1 MEDTMKRTSTIR
13 PIQFALVLA
22 GLGIACGQQT
32 KPGVQAA
39 RPSAPSQTAVPKVTK
54 RVALIDPVLQMEAYA
69 YKMPEGWSFEGTIL
83 PGPSCN
89 GVPSPVYRATSPDG
103 ITQMKEE
110 PPLDWSWGDEPPP
123 GSRFMKTD
131 DCLKW
136 TQEVSAADFVN
147 YMIGVLHVTRVK
159 DIPVDPQVTAGFAE
173 AVRKNNASWAAQT
186 PPSDPFPMRISRR
199 EPAMSIVRYNLGA
212 VPVEERLSVILTC
225 TDASQ
230 PLLRGGWGHRH
241 KCGAAVSRWR
251 TRQGNMDAMSPVF
264 FTAAASGV
272 MNPQWNQRWLQ
283 ALQADAASARAIGAA
298 SQAQTQRMHNQQ
310 MAAQEM
316 RNQQHQEMMA
326 VTQRGSDMVSARN
339 AELSA
344 AGSQM
349 SHDWADYALDLQ
361 KRMDPN
367 TGQISK
373 DSSQYSYT
381 WVNEFGERI
390 QSNDPN
396 YNPNGQRK
404 GNWTLQTN
412 IR

>member
-1 MEDTMKRTSTIR
+1 
-13 PIQFALVLA
+13 
-22 GLGIACGQQT
+22 
-32 KPGVQAA
+32 
-39 RPSAPSQTAVPKVTK
+39 
-54 RVALIDPVLQMEAYA
+54 
-69 YKMPEGWSFEGTIL
+69 
-83 PGPSCN
+83 
-89 GVPSPVYRATSPDG
+89 
-103 ITQMKEE
+103 
-110 PPLDWSWGDEPPP
+110 
-123 GSRFMKTD
+123 
-131 DCLKW
+131 
-136 TQEVSAADFVN
+136 
-147 YMIGVLHVTRVK
+147 
-159 DIPVDPQVTAGFAE
+159 
-173 AVRKNNASWAAQT
+173 
-186 PPSDPFPMRISRR
+186 
-199 EPAMSIVRYNLGA
+199 
-212 VPVEERLSVILTC
+212 
-225 TDASQ
+225 
-230 PLLRGGWGHRH
+230 
-241 KCGAAVSRWR
+241 
-251 TRQGNMDAMSPVF
+251 MDAMSPVF